1 MNTLNQIRIEA
12 LSKFTDSSRVKARLE
27 KTLTGLKSINETGGL
42 NEGGAFDKDDDWQA
56 TLLEYKETVRLAEL
70 IAKQMGY
77 QTARP
82 HYINAIELADKLLA
96 QSKSDWAWLERSI
109 KVLSTGVLS
118 DGTPLTEEYESI
130 LGNILL
136 KGQRFFEAAGMFHS
150 AEKFEDEVDA
160 SLLATEIA
168 LLENCS
174 KRATTKPWLAMAYR
188 KAIERI
194 SPERSKYDQDSPLS
208 TTAWLNFRRKSNSV
222 TAHSITTTHQ
232 AN

>member
-1 MNTLNQIRIEA
+1 MSRTVPSIQASSWEGRKMNKLNQIRIEA

-118 DGTPLTEEYESI
+118 D
-130 LGNILL
+130 
-136 KGQRFFEAAGMFHS
+136 
-150 AEKFEDEVDA
+150 V
-160 SLLATEIA
+160 
-168 LLENCS
+168 
-174 KRATTKPWLAMAYR
+174 
-188 KAIERI
+188 
-194 SPERSKYDQDSPLS
+194 
-208 TTAWLNFRRKSNSV
+208 RR
-222 TAHSITTTHQ
+222 
-232 AN
+232 